1 MTDSYIGMS
10 NALAEASRAR
20 QGPHPGAYTTAAW
33 LAISKNPNHPHYKF
47 AKAEMSTR
55 TLQGWGAPVTQQQM
69 DKRAKNIKTQ
79 ETRRDTKYAEG
90 GKENVKK
97 ASGAERQRRIYTLND
112 PRSIQEAYPGKPSSS
127 KMPKTPG
134 HDLHHTYTA
143 IAHAFQIFDG
153 ATPQQAQLLWDHA
166 KALKLP
172 LGNSLRN
179 LIELPQRLHQAGFM
193 KGVLDVHAR
202 LKLEGITGRE
212 YVPKFGATF
221 DQRVRGLEA
230 MAKDAITSDHWSRK
244 AFMSQFMIGG
254 LPEEGFPGY
263 RTIEERQQS
272 ALNVKKSTGKVIP
285 GQPKDKSG
293 KPYGPIN
300 HKGNLIYAIV
310 GERPSSLHEP
320 GASTLTKEEAIQRKE
335 LRQKK
340 DDRMKVHR
348 QERGS
353 KYFNPLVDPEQAK
366 LHDRAAGKNA
376 VRFGEHPQSKLTKR
390 QIQAN
395 KSKTGLL
402 QKLGGG
408 VDIDQGIPDP
418 STPTSLGKVLSG
430 VVDDSM
436 PIPGL
441 GHWSKV

>member
-1 MTDSYIGMS
+1 MTDSYMGMS
-10 NALAEASRAR
+10 DTLAEAARTR
-20 QGPHPGAYTTAAW
+20 QGPHPGAYTTEAW

-212 YVPKFGATF
+212 YVPKFGATLA
-221 DQRVRGLEA
+221 QRMKGLEA
-230 MAKDAITSDHWSRK
+230 MRKDAITSAHWAQK
-244 AFMSQFMIGG
+244 AYMSQFMIGG
-254 LPEEGFPGY
+254 LPEEGFPGA
-263 RTIEERQQS
+263 RTIETNQQS
-272 ALNVKKSTGKVIP
+272 ALNVNKTTGKIKP
-285 GQPKDKSG
+285 G
-293 KPYGPIN
+293 KPVPNPLIQ
-300 HKGNLIYAIV
+300 HQGNLVYAIL
-310 GERPSSLHEP
+310 GEGPYT
-320 GASTLTKEEAIQRKE
+320 TLTKERAETESKLKKKKSERF
-335 LRQKK
+335 RQHIK
-340 DDRMKVHR
+340 
-348 QERGS
+348 ERGAG
-353 KYFNPLVDPEQAK
+353 YFNPPVDPEQAR
-366 LHDRAAGKNA
+366 LHNAAASKDI
-376 VRFGEHPQSKLTKR
+376 VKHPQLNKR
-390 QIQAN
+390 KAQAI
-395 KSKTGLL
+395 KSRRGLS

-408 VDIDQGIPDP
+408 IDIDQGIPDS
-418 STPTSLGKVLSG
+418 STPTSLGQILSG
-430 VVDDSM
+430 VTNNRMS
-436 PIPGL
+436 IPGL
-441 GHWSKV
+441 GVIGKA